1 MAKQQTWET
10 PQHQFE
16 IRILVNAPKKE
27 LCHARHCLLTT
38 RPSQMPSLLTPFH
51 KLHTIKYINIKH
63 MCDKCLNDSK

>member
-27 LCHARHCLLTT
+27 LCHARHCLLPT
-38 RPSQMPSLLTPFH
+38 RPSQVSSLLDPSH
-51 KLHTIKYINIKH
+51 KLHTIKYDNIKH
-63 MCDKCLNDSK
+63 RYARQVSE